1 MTQTQ
6 TQPQTIARP
15 ITKPQALSPGQAI
28 RTHWPLYLIEGFLL
42 ACFMISASAATI
54 VFMGAHSP
62 VAHAITSPWLRRIGI
77 GIAMG
82 GTAVLLIYCPWG
94 KRSGAHMNPAFTLS
108 FLWLKRLAPADALGY
123 AVGQFAGGAIGVLA
137 AVAMFGNAKMSQ
149 PTVDYVVT
157 VPGPWGDGVAWLGE
171 FAIGFILI
179 AVVLLLNRSP
189 KLAPRTGL
197 VCGVLIALFVIFE
210 SPLSGFSMN
219 PARTFGSAVVANVW
233 QAWWIYFTAPILGML
248 MGVETHKQIVEDHR
262 VLCLRLNHCPKTPTL
277 HACNCLAETTPA
289 A

>member
-6 TQPQTIARP
+6 TAQPSAPLTQPVQPAIADARP
-15 ITKPQALSPGQAI
+15 LSLAQAI
-28 RTHWPLYLIEGFLL
+28 KTHWPLYLIEGFLL

-54 VFMGAHSP
+54 LFMGAHSP
-62 VAHAITSPWLRRIGI
+62 VAHAVTSPWLRRIGI

-108 FLWLKRLAPADALGY
+108 FLWLKRIAPADALGY
-123 AVGQFAGGAIGVLA
+123 AVGQFAGGALGVLA

-157 VPGPWGDGVAWLGE
+157 IPGPWGVGVAWLGE

-179 AVVLLLNRSP
+179 AAVLLLNRSP

-197 VCGVLIALFVIFE
+197 ACGVLIALFVVFE
-210 SPLSGFSMN
+210 APLSGFSMN
-219 PARTFGSAVVANVW
+219 PARTFGSAVVADVW
-233 QAWWIYFTAPILGML
+233 QAWWIYFSAPILGML
-248 MGVETHKQIVEDHR
+248 TGVEVHKQIV
-262 VLCLRLNHCPKTPTL
+262 
-277 HACNCLAETTPA
+277 
-289 A
+289 